1 MDIRAIATKGLWTT
15 PSGGAAIVA
24 PTVISATRNGNSGS
38 AVVQGTAGNT
48 IECCAVHPIDKT
60 CYSLG
65 SIVAT
70 GGLDTMP
77 LNFINFST
85 TLYGLFIYVAAVNL
99 EFTATDG
106 INFSDTTDFPFT
118 NLIDNST
125 ITISNYVRGIDT
137 AEFDVSGIQPNSHFI
152 GVLYADYNGWIGFQY
167 LVSGHNIVTGLHPM
181 AYWRLLGYV
190 MENTNDGTLW
200 LLGTEIGDLLT
211 ALPTPSIIDSIN
223 VLIYQLIKNDT
234 DFQALTNAS
243 PADPRIYLEY
253 PPEQI
258 RMDVNHPGYATY
270 TMEGGGEIGRDRT
283 FLTQMPD
290 RKYRI
295 DVYARTKGDCD
306 AIYKAIE
313 RVLVYKYYQQTTEER
328 VKAIRPLS
336 PGIPQFLSDVRL
348 YHASGLFSVEGIQR
362 LNYT

>member
-24 PTVISATRNGNSGS
+24 PTVISATRSGNSGS
-38 AVVQGTAGNT
+38 AVIQGTAGNT

-77 LNFINFST
+77 LNFSHFTST
-85 TLYGLFIYVAAVNL
+85 IFALTLNVAAVNL

-106 INFSDTTDFPFT
+106 TNFSDTTDYPFT
-118 NLIDNST
+118 DLLVTNSLT
-125 ITISNYVRGIDT
+125 ITNYVRGLNT
-137 AEFDVSGIQPNSHFI
+137 AEFDVAGMPTNLNFAAL
-152 GVLYADYNGWIGFQY
+152 LYADYDGWIT
-167 LVSGHNIVTGLHPM
+167 VENIVPGHNIITGLHPM
-181 AYWRLLGYV
+181 AWWRLIGLLAQ
-190 MENTNDGTLW
+190 NTTDGTMYLYD
-200 LLGTEIGDLLT
+200 TEVGDLLT
-211 ALPTPSIIDSIN
+211 ALPTPAIIDSIN

-258 RMDVNHPGYATY
+258 RMDTNHPGYATY

-336 PGIPQFLSDVRL
+336 PGIPQFLADVRL

>member
-38 AVVQGTAGNT
+38 AVIQGTAGNT

-118 NLIDNST
+118 NLIS
-125 ITISNYVRGIDT
+125 
-137 AEFDVSGIQPNSHFI
+137 
-152 GVLYADYNGWIGFQY
+152 
-167 LVSGHNIVTGLHPM
+167 
-181 AYWRLLGYV
+181 
-190 MENTNDGTLW
+190 
-200 LLGTEIGDLLT
+200 
-211 ALPTPSIIDSIN
+211 LPKYSLASSIIFCLEI
-223 VLIYQLIKNDT
+223 
-234 DFQALTNAS
+234 S
-243 PADPRIYLEY
+243 PQCKI
-253 PPEQI
+253 
-258 RMDVNHPGYATY
+258 
-270 TMEGGGEIGRDRT
+270 
-283 FLTQMPD
+283 
-290 RKYRI
+290 
-295 DVYARTKGDCD
+295 
-306 AIYKAIE
+306 
-313 RVLVYKYYQQTTEER
+313 
-328 VKAIRPLS
+328 S
-336 PGIPQFLSDVRL
+336 
-348 YHASGLFSVEGIQR
+348 
-362 LNYT
+362 